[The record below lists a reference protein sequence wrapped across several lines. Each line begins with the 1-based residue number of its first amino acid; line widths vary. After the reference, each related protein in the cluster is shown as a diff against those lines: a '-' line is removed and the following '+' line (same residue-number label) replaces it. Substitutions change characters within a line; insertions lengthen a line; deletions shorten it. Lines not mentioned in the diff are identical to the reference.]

1 MDRMSALFVFRN
13 TTAVKQD
20 CIVASV
26 MSYRNKISLD
36 FSHVNHMYHMV
47 TSCYH
52 DNTNLTL
59 VAKCQ
64 HPDTDILSST
74 DDLSENIPVTSQITG
89 YTYWNKPCA
98 VCNDDDDD
106 LLEWAPNVLIKK
118 TIPYFSNLSDT
129 LFWTPYP
136 DTHEILFTILNSRRF
151 SDIIYTPPVGI
162 MAENQICIR
171 EDLVHASD
179 CGQTLKE
186 EGLPTSDW
194 LVESCRQFYSPVQQG
209 INGVPFTNIFCLVC
223 SNLMQLTANK
233 LSCRS
238 LGPPRASPGYLT
250 ALLNYKLEPDHPAS
264 DKDDQ
269 LIDRGKC
276 NCAEMFDPYLV
287 CCFRLCSTMKNPAL
301 HMQKTKKRRSAGLP
315 RRLIGAFVVFSLFC
329 CLDTGC
335 NVG

>member
-1 MDRMSALFVFRN
+1 MSALFVFRN
-13 TTAVKQD
+13 TTAVKQE

-26 MSYRNKISLD
+26 MSYRNKLSFDL
-36 FSHVNHMYHMV
+36 SHANHMYRMV
-47 TSCYH
+47 TSCYN

-59 VAKCQ
+59 VAMCQ
-64 HPDTDILSST
+64 QPDTDILSDT

-98 VCNDDDDD
+98 MCNNDNDD
-106 LLEWAPNVLIKK
+106 LIEWTPNVLIKK
-118 TIPYFSNLSDT
+118 TIPYFSNSSDT

-136 DTHEILFTILNSRRF
+136 DTYEVLFTILNSRRF
-151 SDIIYTPPVGI
+151 SDIIYTPPVSI

-179 CGQTLKE
+179 CGQTLNE
-186 EGLPTSDW
+186 EGLSSSDW
-194 LVESCRQFYSPVQQG
+194 LFESCRQYHSPVKYG
-209 INGVPFTNIFCLVC
+209 TRGLSSMNIFCLVC
-223 SNLMQLTANK
+223 SNLLQLTANK

-238 LGPPRASPGYLT
+238 VGPPRASPGYLT

-269 LIDRGKC
+269 RIDRGKC

-287 CCFRLCSTMKNPAL
+287 RCFRLCSTMKNPAFCICKK
-301 HMQKTKKRRSAGLP
+301 QKAQISWATVQTDQ
-315 RRLIGAFVVFSLFC
+315 RLCCFLLLFFFAA
-329 CLDTGC
+329 
-335 NVG
+335 